1 LSCPILWVILRFEN
15 SNWFHSL
22 NSALRVLLLCFVWQ
36 SDRFQKVSE
45 FVSTVHNL
53 CAVLGNGMDVMEV
66 HSDLNDYIEM
76 GNPQLI
82 DYLIIIFIYRALL
95 LGCFFHNGTC

>member
-1 LSCPILWVILRFEN
+1 
-15 SNWFHSL
+15 
-22 NSALRVLLLCFVWQ
+22 LLCFVWQ